1 MKQQVV
7 FFGFF
12 ICLTLCIPIQTI
24 NGNGSFR
31 EKKIPLPVQI
41 SQTSYKTL
49 YQKGKVLF
57 EQGKTE
63 EALKI
68 ALEALELAKKTNN
81 TSWMSQSYFL
91 IGQIFNSSNNHTKS
105 LSYFKNALSIIRKSN
120 VNDGTFNIYWKIGGT
135 NF

>member
-1 MKQQVV
+1 M
-7 FFGFF
+7 
-12 ICLTLCIPIQTI
+12 
-24 NGNGSFR
+24 
-31 EKKIPLPVQI
+31 
-41 SQTSYKTL
+41 

-68 ALEALELAKKTNN
+68 ALEALKLAKKTNN

-91 IGQIFNSSNNHTKS
+91 IGQIFNSSNNDTKS

-120 VNDGTFNIYWKIGGT
+120 VNDGTFNIYWKIGVSYLKLEKLDSAQYYFTKIIASTLLCKNG
-135 NF
+135 